1 MANILAFGTGKG
13 GVGKTTLAVNVADL
27 AAARGKRTLLVD
39 MDSQADAAL
48 ALGVDTD
55 DGGWAHLA
63 LLKGQEFNPVTE
75 VRPGLDLLPAGEDT
89 DTLSDVL
96 TRAESKH
103 GPEAL
108 ANLRR
113 VWTDAFAPYDL
124 VVVDTPPARQSR
136 TLTDAVLQSSDYLV
150 LPTRTDIKSI
160 RAIQT
165 LAGRY
170 VALRR
175 QGLVSQLTIAGV
187 VLFATGSAATSIRA
201 DTRMSLEEALGSA
214 VTVFESTIRATEKA
228 DRDAGLDGVTVRE
241 YAEAALGA
249 GEDGRSYS
257 RTAPGLF
264 EDYERLLVELADKME
279 MAL

>member
-1 MANILAFGTGKG
+1 MTNILAFGTGKG

-39 MDSQADAAL
+39 MDSQADTNL
-48 ALGVDTD
+48 VLGFDTD

-113 VWTDAFAPYDL
+113 VWVEAFAPYDL

-136 TLTDAVLQSSDYLV
+136 TLTDAVMQAADFLAI
-150 LPTRTDIKSI
+150 PTRTDAKSI
-160 RAIQT
+160 RSIRT
-165 LAGRY
+165 LSTRY
-170 VALRR
+170 AALRKAGLAR
-175 QGLVSQLTIAGV
+175 QLQIAGV
-187 VLFATGSAATSIRA
+187 VLFATGTAATAIRA
-201 DTRMSLEEALGSA
+201 DTRASLEEVLGGHIH
-214 VTVFESTIRATEKA
+214 VFHAAIRATEKA
-228 DRDAGLDGVTVRE
+228 DRDSGLDRLTVRE
-241 YAEAALGA
+241 YAAAATADADRTYSSTAAAL
-249 GEDGRSYS
+249 RSDYA
-257 RTAPGLF
+257 TLLDELF
-264 EDYERLLVELADKME
+264 TIME
-279 MAL
+279 GKA